1 MLFINYFQ
9 FLKTQ
14 KIFKSVGII
23 SPSINVMNNSLYVKR
38 IKNDVLYKPVL
49 TLYKDR
55 KIVKFKPKPDKYYL
69 MFIFLTLTFGIFYI
83 KFKMFII
90 NIYKCQKVMELYFN
104 FPY

>member
-9 FLKTQ
+9 LLKTKQ
-14 KIFKSVGII
+14 LVKSVGVI
-23 SPSINVMNNSLYVKR
+23 SPSINVMNNTLYVKR
-38 IKNDVLYKPVL
+38 LKNDVLYKPIL

-55 KIVKFKPKPDKYYL
+55 KIVKFKPENFYF
-69 MFIFLTLTFGIFYI
+69 MFVFVTLTFGIFYI

-90 NIYKCQKVMELYFN
+90 NIYKCQQLLKTYLN